1 MGSEAAE
8 ARRGRA
14 KDRAKTR
21 WWGASERDQEQL
33 KASAGT
39 HVGKSLAHD

>member
-1 MGSEAAE
+1 VVV
-8 ARRGRA
+8 
-14 KDRAKTR
+14 
-21 WWGASERDQEQL
+21 GASERDQEQL